1 MSLILSVGNLIK
13 CRVITIDLT
22 NQEMETKTPAF
33 FDILLIYSVKPK
45 DAK

>member
-13 CRVITIDLT
+13 CRVITIDLA

-33 FDILLIYSVKPK
+33 FNILLIYSVKPK